1 MLGLDLGIAVLRTM
15 TMDLMEMMM
24 MTDLMMT
31 MTY

>member
-1 MLGLDLGIAVLRTM
+1 LDLGIAVLRTM
-15 TMDLMEMMM
+15 TMDWMEMMM

>member
-1 MLGLDLGIAVLRTM
+1 LDLGIAVLRMM

>member
-1 MLGLDLGIAVLRTM
+1 LDLGIAVLWTM

-31 MTY
+31 Y